1 MNLTFVS
8 KNHAKTCAIVSASIV
23 VLALLLAVFGIGLN
37 LGIDFTGGILLHYE
51 MNEPFST
58 DVVRDAL
65 AELGINGPQIAMAGP
80 ERTELQT
87 RFQDVENPDG
97 IRAALEEK
105 LRETY
110 PQIAFVSIGR
120 VGAVAGNDLVRSAA
134 LSVAV
139 AWLLILIY
147 IAIRFDLYSGLSVVF
162 GILHDVGIV
171 LAFMVFLRGFVQI
184 NSTFIAALLTI
195 VGYSINNAI
204 VIFDRIRE
212 NNGKNSLAHLN
223 REQIVSHSVQESLT
237 RTINTT
243 LTTLVAVV
251 MLYILGVDS
260 IREFTLPL
268 IIGML
273 SDVYCSNKI
282 TGYVWVFL
290 LNKRDQARLRA
301 KKA

>member
-1 MNLTFVS
+1 MNLNFVS

-23 VLALLLAVFGIGLN
+23 ALALLLAIFGVGLN

-51 MNEPFST
+51 IGETFST

-65 AELGINGPQIAMAGP
+65 AEQGVTGAQIAMAGP
-80 ERTELQT
+80 DRTELQA

-97 IRAALEEK
+97 IRAALEDK

-110 PQIAFVSIGR
+110 PQVTFISIGR
-120 VGAVAGNDLVRSAA
+120 VGAVAGQDLIRSAI

-139 AWLLILIY
+139 TWVLILIY

-212 NNGKNSLAHLN
+212 NNSKHSLGNLSRA
-223 REQIVSHSVQESLT
+223 EVVSHSVQESLT
-237 RTINTT
+237 RTINST

-290 LNKRDQARLRA
+290 LNQRDKARLRA